1 MVEVTKSDVAAAM
14 SQQQIEMPY
23 PLIPTRLRPP
33 DRYPIVSEFRFEK
46 ERVPA
51 TLTLAPGTS
60 VSGSFF
66 VAAHTSLRQGR
77 ERVGDLLNAQPGFFP
92 FELRDGSTVLY
103 NRTHLVAV
111 ALDSGT
117 SEAEQDPGY
126 EVATQ
131 RHVGM
136 LLSTGMRVKGMVAVY
151 AAPGRDRLSD
161 YARSTQAFRY
171 LVTQKSTLII
181 NAAHI
186 VELTELAD

>member
-1 MVEVTKSDVAAAM
+1 
-14 SQQQIEMPY
+14 
-23 PLIPTRLRPP
+23 
-33 DRYPIVSEFRFEK
+33 VSEFRFQK
-46 ERVPA
+46 DRVTA

-66 VAAHTSLRQGR
+66 VAAHTSVRRGR
-77 ERVGDLLNAQPGFFP
+77 ERVGDLLNAQTGFFP

-103 NRTHLVAV
+103 NRIHLVAV
-111 ALDSGT
+111 TLDPGT
-117 SEAEQDPGY
+117 TEADQDPGY
-126 EVATQ
+126 SVATQ

-136 LLSTGMRVKGMVAVY
+136 VLSSGMRVKGVVAVY

-161 YARSTQAFRY
+161 YARSPQAFRY
-171 LVTQKSTLII
+171 LVTQKNTLII